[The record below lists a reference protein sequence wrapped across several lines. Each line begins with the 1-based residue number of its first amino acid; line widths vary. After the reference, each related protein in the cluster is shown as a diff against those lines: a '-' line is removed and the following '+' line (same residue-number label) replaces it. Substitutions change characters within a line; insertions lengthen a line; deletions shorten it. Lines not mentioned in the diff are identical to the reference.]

1 MSADIANT
9 TTSMVRSG
17 MTSGEF
23 KMMRDKVIK
32 RGIAISDIA
41 TAIATNALRALVR
54 RVNLNATY
62 AAPN

>member
-1 MSADIANT
+1 
-9 TTSMVRSG
+9 
-17 MTSGEF
+17 
-23 KMMRDKVIK
+23 MMRDKVNK

-41 TAIATNALRALVR
+41 TAITTNALRALVS